1 MAESPD
7 NCVLLTM
14 VASGDQDALHQLYQ
28 RFRVR
33 LWHYIWPQL
42 GSNVDLAEETLQDTF
57 IAIWNS
63 ARHFRG
69 DAQVATWIF
78 QIAHYRVVDALRRQA
93 RRRGEVTMTLT
104 DDRQIVDQ
112 AMASDTWEDTVI
124 DRLILSDNLRHLSPK
139 HQEVLEL
146 VFAQGFSIEEVA
158 SILAI
163 PPGTV
168 KSRVSYARQALLKL
182 CKTPAGG
189 ANTHDR

>member
-7 NCVLLTM
+7 NCVLLAR
-14 VASGDQDALHQLYQ
+14 VARGDQDALHQLYQ
-28 RFRVR
+28 RFRTR
-33 LWHYIWPQL
+33 LWRYLWHQL
-42 GSNVDLAEETLQDTF
+42 GGNADLAEETLQDIF

-78 QIAHYRVVDALRRQA
+78 QIAHYRVVDALRRQT
-93 RRRGEVTMTLT
+93 RRQSEVSLVDDSQIT
-104 DDRQIVDQ
+104 DHGL
-112 AMASDTWEDTVI
+112 SDNAWEEKII
-124 DRLILSDNLRHLSPK
+124 DRLILGDNLRQLSPK

-146 VFAQGFSIEEVA
+146 VFVQGFSIEEVA

-182 CKTPAGG
+182 CHTPVGG
-189 ANTHDR
+189 TNNHE